1 MSGAHVSVLDVVEG
15 SQVQGRQ
22 GHAIPADGAL
32 QSNGSARQDAQ
43 REPFFSFRNAPA
55 NIKRTDALGVGLGII
70 DGPRD
75 GSFQRPRER
84 DIVGCSEG
92 FKRRIWTTP
101 PISKISPWSPLAAHG
116 TAPASGGRDLL
127 RAPQAA
133 LPRPKAARCTAQ
145 RRSAPCVEAQF
156 GSENPWHPHGSRRQ
170 QRRTSRPVKSSPPQS
185 TSSGL
190 EPRCFLARLTLQLFT
205 LKVYSSSCSIWPH
218 ATTFHFIKSILEQL
232 LDLKGSNSKLFDYGV
247 SIT

>member
-15 SQVQGRQ
+15 SQVQGRCSNTAAQ

-185 TSSGL
+185 TSS
-190 EPRCFLARLTLQLFT
+190 
-205 LKVYSSSCSIWPH
+205 H
-218 ATTFHFIKSILEQL
+218 ATTFHFKSILEQRT
-232 LDLKGSNSKLFDYGV
+232 KAYCN
-247 SIT
+247 

>member
-15 SQVQGRQ
+15 SQVQGRCSNTAAQ

-55 NIKRTDALGVGLGII
+55 NIKTTDALGVGLVII

-101 PISKISPWSPLAAHG
+101 PISKISPWTCKAVLSPLAAHG

-145 RRSAPCVEAQF
+145 RRSSPCVEAQF

-205 LKVYSSSCSIWPH
+205 LKVYSSSCSI
-218 ATTFHFIKSILEQL
+218 
-232 LDLKGSNSKLFDYGV
+232 
-247 SIT
+247 